1 MIDNVGKSLGVLD
14 LESALKMADDA
25 NLDLVEINPN
35 ADPPVCKIMDYS
47 KFKYDKIKKE
57 KEAKKHQHEIVIKNI
72 QLRPNIKDHD
82 LEIKLKHALEF
93 LNKNYKV
100 NFSIQY
106 KGRDLEHKDKT
117 GPELLNKILK
127 YLSEKGKLEKDPVF
141 ENREIYFSII
151 PRKN

>member
-1 MIDNVGKSLGVLD
+1 MIDNEGKSLGIFD
-14 LESALKMADDA
+14 LQNALKMADDL

-35 ADPPVCKIMDYS
+35 TDPPVCKIMDYS
-47 KFKYDKIKKE
+47 KFKYNQMKKA
-57 KEAKKHQHEIVIKNI
+57 KEARKHQQEIVIKSI
-72 QLRPNIKDHD
+72 QMGPNIKDHD

-93 LNKNYKV
+93 LEKNYKV

-127 YLSEKGKLEKDPVF
+127 YISEKGKLEKDPVF
-141 ENREIYFSII
+141 DAKEIYFSII
-151 PRKN
+151 PRKD